1 MAEKRWDIQKLRQKL
16 QQGEDRMARYPLL
29 ELIADRRVLIE
40 NYSGICQYSPECI
53 QIRVRD
59 GSILVMG
66 DMLELAQMDRE
77 HVVICGRVFQIQLK
91 RECEA

>member
-16 QQGEDRMARYPLL
+16 QQEEDCIAHYPLL
-29 ELIADRRVLIE
+29 ELLADRRVLIE
-40 NYSGICQYSPECI
+40 NYNGICQYSPECI
-53 QIRVRD
+53 QIRVKD
-59 GSILVMG
+59 GSILVIG

-77 HVVICGRVFQIQLK
+77 HVVICGRIFRIQLK